1 MFPDMNYHTI
11 IRNGEFKMSYEDKV
25 CSRCFRKDVREYVTY
40 NDYNLCT
47 KCIDI
52 IDKYNII
59 IRPTPLVTMKQNI
72 YNIDKK
78 YNDNN
83 IYINE
88 INQKFKIIDR
98 ISHDT
103 FKIMINDKIKIL
115 HYKEIID
122 KYWDCLSFCDKEYII
137 NLND

>member
-1 MFPDMNYHTI
+1 VLIVVVVGVVVGVIMMMMIEVILVVVEMTI
-11 IRNGEFKMSYEDKV
+11 IMVVVKKN
-25 CSRCFRKDVREYVTY
+25 
-40 NDYNLCT
+40 
-47 KCIDI
+47 DI
-52 IDKYNII
+52 IDKYNVI

-137 NLND
+137 NLHD